1 MGIGVAKV
9 SWIPG
14 SARTDWLHLEVAED
28 RNATMTDTLDAALES
43 LRRECFYEEMATAE
57 KRLRSDP
64 GAWETYV
71 RERDQWLNPDVEVS

>member
-1 MGIGVAKV
+1 
-9 SWIPG
+9 
-14 SARTDWLHLEVAED
+14 
-28 RNATMTDTLDAALES
+28 MTDTLDAALES